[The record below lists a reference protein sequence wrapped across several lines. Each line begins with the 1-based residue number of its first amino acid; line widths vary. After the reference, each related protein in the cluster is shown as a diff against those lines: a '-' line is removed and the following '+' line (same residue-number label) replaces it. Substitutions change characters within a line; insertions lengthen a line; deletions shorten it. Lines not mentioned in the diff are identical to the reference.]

1 MINWLFKSRCS
12 PTVVTVTYVPNDSL
26 FEGALIPRLD
36 ISQLHRMHEKEIHR
50 LQQQLG
56 LDQDRY
62 EALILS
68 VIGPYF
74 EYGHLLPA
82 IANPVNA
89 PRTLL
94 VRQGLLR
101 ALRVLR
107 NAESHLY
114 ALHEAPA
121 IRKDLD
127 IEWRS
132 SLVIA
137 TLIYE
142 LSGVFIDYHVTSL
155 DQTLH
160 WNPYSTS
167 LYDWL
172 LTHDLDEYRFEP
184 TKSTSSQTRKIG
196 ALWLSAKIIS
206 SDTLDFL
213 SSHNMQIFESM
224 QKMLGEFGPMDV
236 TAQYIW
242 SAHRLEP
249 ESTQIPVYEGNA
261 KTHPQA
267 DKFEALRKILALDS
281 QAHEASDQDQ
291 KHHEHEANENTVKT
305 VKRRKRS
312 TPSMPPLDAEPPKAE
327 AESDTCSDPTIPE
340 TSEVSLPE
348 SLKTFLIVLI
358 EKGKDCGL
366 KWVGDRLW
374 IPHPNTAR
382 HLVMEPQDII
392 HLLHQNDALDYD
404 VMSPY
409 IKVRVHK
416 GEKGLFLKS
425 SLAKPIRQLKLIVDS
440 RSL

>member
-12 PTVVTVTYVPNDSL
+12 PSVVTVTYVPNNSL
-26 FEGALIPRLD
+26 FEGTLIPRLG
-36 ISQLHRMHEKEIHR
+36 ISQLHQMHEKEIHR

-56 LDQDRY
+56 IDQDRY

-68 VIGPYF
+68 VIGPYL
-74 EYGHLLPA
+74 EYGHLLPS
-82 IANPVNA
+82 IASPVSTA
-89 PRTLL
+89 RTLL
-94 VRQGLLR
+94 VNQGLLR
-101 ALRVLR
+101 ALNVLKK
-107 NAESHLY
+107 AESHLY

-121 IRKDLD
+121 IRKNLD

-184 TKSTSSQTRKIG
+184 TKSTSSHTRKIG

-213 SSHNMQIFESM
+213 ASHNMQIFESM
-224 QKMLGEFGPMDV
+224 QKMLGEFGSMDV

-242 SAHRLEP
+242 SAHQQEP
-249 ESTQIPVYEGNA
+249 ASAHSSVYEGNA
-261 KTHPQA
+261 KTHSHA
-267 DKFEALRKILALDS
+267 DQFEAFRKILELDS
-281 QAHEASDQDQ
+281 QAHEASDQELKQ
-291 KHHEHEANENTVKT
+291 HEHEANENALKT

-312 TPSMPPLDAEPPKAE
+312 TPSMPPQDTEPPKAV
-327 AESDTCSDPTIPE
+327 SGTCSDPIIPE
-340 TSEVSLPE
+340 TLEVSLPE

-440 RSL
+440 RTL